1 MRSAGQPGRHKDL
14 NQDEWER
21 AFTWSIVGGDKPGC
35 PAQLRR
41 KFIPAL
47 TGSTS
52 KSVVKGLQLITALIA
67 HCAVLVCLLAMPPAG
82 YAADEISESHH
93 GFWTLR
99 CEATGENLTPGC
111 IMFQNLVLKT
121 GGQPVLQFAIGIKP
135 GGGPPTVLLSLPL
148 GIALPPGVTIRI
160 DDGKAAN
167 FPVERCEPDGCQAGM
182 KLRDATIDQLRRG
195 HSLEITFFD
204 GQRQPIRMPLSLD
217 GFSSGFE
224 ALQEAGTAPASR
236 SDQ

>member
-1 MRSAGQPGRHKDL
+1 M
-14 NQDEWER
+14 
-21 AFTWSIVGGDKPGC
+21 
-35 PAQLRR
+35 
-41 KFIPAL
+41 
-47 TGSTS
+47 S
-52 KSVVKGLQLITALIA
+52 KSAVKRLQLVTSLMC
-67 HCAVLVCLLAMPPAG
+67 HCAVLVCLLATLPVG

-93 GFWTLR
+93 GPWTLR
-99 CEATGENLTPGC
+99 CEATGENLTAGC

-148 GIALPPGVTIRI
+148 GIALPPGVTIQI
-160 DDGKAAN
+160 DDGKAAK
-167 FPVERCEPDGCQAGM
+167 FPVERCEPEGCQAGM

-204 GQRQPIRMPLSLD
+204 GQHQPIRMPLSLD

-224 ALQEAGTAPASR
+224 ALQKAGAAPASR